1 MNAPRIQQREAKDLA
16 AGYAWSHRL
25 IEVFGIVTFFSLSAW
40 LATGIGKNIGG
51 DLWLL
56 PVGLLCGFV
65 GADFFSG
72 FVHWACDS
80 WGSPET
86 PFIGKIFIR
95 TFREH
100 HVDQK
105 SITRHDFIE
114 TNGDNCLVASPA
126 LGLALLLPLAPGAL
140 GALFGGI
147 FVLSLTFFV
156 FMTSQIHKW
165 AHMDT
170 PPPAV
175 ARLQRMHLILGPVH
189 HSKHHSAP
197 FDRNYCITAG
207 WCNQP
212 LQKVKFFAGL
222 ERLITMVTGA
232 LPRQDDI
239 GKEAAL
245 VVAEENGVLSDA
257 PLAPM
262 TPPAAEKN
270 VRLTS
275 R

>member
-165 AHMDT
+165 AHT
-170 PPPAV
+170 ASPPQWV
-175 ARLQRMHLILGPVH
+175 QSLQRRGLVLAPSHHDVH
-189 HSKHHSAP
+189 HTAP
-197 FDRNYCITAG
+197 HDANYCITVG
-207 WCNQP
+207 WMNVP
-212 LQKVKFFAGL
+212 LQRIDFFRRAERVITALTGL
-222 ERLITMVTGA
+222 K
-232 LPRQDDI
+232 PRCD
-239 GKEAAL
+239 G
-245 VVAEENGVLSDA
+245 
-257 PLAPM
+257 
-262 TPPAAEKN
+262 
-270 VRLTS
+270 
-275 R
+275 

>member
-1 MNAPRIQQREAKDLA
+1 MPAPRIQQRDATQLA
-16 AGYAWSHRL
+16 AGYARSHRYVEL
-25 IEVFGIVTFFSLSAW
+25 CGIVVFIGLSLWLGARIALNLGTHAW
-40 LATGIGKNIGG
+40 LI
-51 DLWLL
+51 
-56 PVGLLCGFV
+56 PVGLLLGFI

-86 PFIGKIFIR
+86 PVIGKIFIR

-105 SITRHDFIE
+105 SITRHDFVE

-126 LGLALLLPLAPGAL
+126 LGLALLLPLGSGAPIAL
-140 GALFGGI
+140 LAGM

-170 PPPAV
+170 PPA
-175 ARLQRMHLILGPVH
+175 AIGRLQRLGVILGPEH
-189 HSKHHSAP
+189 HSMHHAEP

-207 WCNQP
+207 WCNAP
-212 LQKVKFFAGL
+212 LQAIGFFPTL
-222 ERLITMVTGA
+222 ERLITRVTGA
-232 LPRQDDI
+232 LPRHDDI
-239 GKEAAL
+239 GRDAA
-245 VVAEENGVLSDA
+245 AT
-257 PLAPM
+257 LAARGTSAGPSASARIREVR
-262 TPPAAEKN
+262 AAT
-270 VRLTS
+270 RP
-275 R
+275 